1 MQFYQIVKK
10 KFPILHQENKIKKM
24 DNAHLYLP
32 TVLPQ
37 WGIFAGIV
45 LITIGYVD
53 KKEIWTRL
61 GWIILIATGMAALYF
76 NLFGGFSAST
86 TTNGSD
92 LVVALLTSTGWQTV
106 AGGVLAI
113 VSLLMFQF
121 KTKRYPLLA
130 ILSIIYFILIF
141 FLYYQ
146 VSAISGKEIRITPQ
160 TDQKQ

>member
-1 MQFYQIVKK
+1 
-10 KFPILHQENKIKKM
+10 M
-24 DNAHLYLP
+24 DNAQLYLP

-37 WGIFAGIV
+37 WGIFAGVV

-53 KKEIWTRL
+53 KKSLWTRL
-61 GWIILIATGMAALYF
+61 GWIVLIATGMAALYF
-76 NLFGGFSAST
+76 NLFGGFSALGHDS
-86 TTNGSD
+86 
-92 LVVALLTSTGWQTV
+92 VVALLTSTGWQAV

-113 VSLLMFQF
+113 ISLLMFQL
-121 KTKRYPLLA
+121 KTRRYPLLA
-130 ILSIIYFILIF
+130 ILSLIYFILIF